1 MTPIIS
7 VIGRKNSGKTSLLE
21 HLIPALTR
29 RGLRV
34 GTLKH
39 HHGGSF
45 EADTPGKD
53 SWRHARAGAVV
64 SGVLAR
70 GKTALFLEHEEPMRP
85 EEIVRFFADRVD
97 IVLTEGFSHAGFP
110 IIEVIRG
117 ANGGSPLSTGADRLL
132 ALVTDGEWDL
142 GVPRFGLSEI
152 ESLAD
157 FLALDICRETHA
169 GRPIFL
175 TTVSQNH

>member
-7 VIGRKNSGKTSLLE
+7 VIGRKNSGKTFLLE
-21 HLIPALTR
+21 CLIPVLTR
-29 RGLRV
+29 RGLRI

-39 HHGGSF
+39 HHGESF

-64 SGVLAR
+64 SGVLAK

-85 EEIVRFFADRVD
+85 GEIVRFFADRVD
-97 IVLTEGFSHAGFP
+97 LVLTEGFLHAGFP
-110 IIEVIRG
+110 IIEVLRG

-132 ALVTDGEWDL
+132 TLVTDGEWDL
-142 GVPRFGLSEI
+142 GVPRFGFNEI

-157 FLALDICRETHA
+157 FLILEIRRQALSA
-169 GRPIFL
+169 
-175 TTVSQNH
+175 TVANCSFTAW